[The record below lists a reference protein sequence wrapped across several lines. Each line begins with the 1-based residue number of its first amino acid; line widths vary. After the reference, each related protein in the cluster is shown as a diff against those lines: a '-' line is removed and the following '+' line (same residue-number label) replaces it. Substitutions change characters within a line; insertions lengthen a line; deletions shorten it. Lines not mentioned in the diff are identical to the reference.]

1 MTLAVV
7 LLQKAEN
14 KHSRHFR
21 GQQLTRKMAGLES
34 LKRIPFPGLHR
45 EPPSSCM
52 FTGWQQV
59 IRITSENCGAQYIS
73 PAVHLPSDDFL
84 KKQVAYH
91 SLTEASFQTTKPQQS
106 RSEVSEAYS
115 FVQCFI
121 TVHLQN
127 HGWLG
132 MAHPEVIQIYG
143 CPQAVKC
150 ELCLSALHLFFTQ
163 FASAAVLSALQTAFV
178 AIITANCLQQIM

>member
-21 GQQLTRKMAGLES
+21 GQLLTRKMAGLES

-45 EPPSSCM
+45 EPSSCM

-84 KKQVAYH
+84 KKQFAYH
-91 SLTEASFQTTKPQQS
+91 SLTEASF
-106 RSEVSEAYS
+106 
-115 FVQCFI
+115 
-121 TVHLQN
+121 
-127 HGWLG
+127 
-132 MAHPEVIQIYG
+132 
-143 CPQAVKC
+143 
-150 ELCLSALHLFFTQ
+150 
-163 FASAAVLSALQTAFV
+163 
-178 AIITANCLQQIM
+178 